1 MKGSRFAQSPSE
13 EMEAS
18 GRVARSH
25 FLFEKKKKVRKEKL
39 SRFAQQAGSKMK
51 SEKRKG
57 RSRFAQSLGQDKAGL
72 LVADSG
78 GMGYNGGKKKSPVM
92 AGEGRK
98 E

>member
-1 MKGSRFAQSPSE
+1 
-13 EMEAS
+13 
-18 GRVARSH
+18 
-25 FLFEKKKKVRKEKL
+25 
-39 SRFAQQAGSKMK
+39 MK
-51 SEKRKG
+51 SEKREG